1 MILPERWLLSVA
13 AYVDWE
19 LCLALPFR
27 TDSTDCL
34 LVAAVVVVA
43 VAAAPPRC
51 QARYLLLAV
60 SDPYIVKTAAQFAAT
75 AELVPVVSYAILSK
89 RRHSFHRLRFLRA
102 LPPMVPTGR
111 GLTAESV
118 IDRH

>member
-75 AELVPVVSYAILSK
+75 AELVPVVTEL
-89 RRHSFHRLRFLRA
+89 RHSVET
-102 LPPMVPTGR
+102 PPFIPPASLSSSSSADGTDWERPHGR
-111 GLTAESV
+111 VS
-118 IDRH
+118 H